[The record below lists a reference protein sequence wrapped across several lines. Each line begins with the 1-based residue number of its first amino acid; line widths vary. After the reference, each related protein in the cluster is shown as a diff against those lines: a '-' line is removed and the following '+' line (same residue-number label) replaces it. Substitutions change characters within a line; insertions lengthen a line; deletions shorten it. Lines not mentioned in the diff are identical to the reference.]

1 MAASSSMINMRAAGS
16 GLEALALPFA
26 TRMPASDMSSF
37 PCHRKFE
44 MESGAAFHLDLARM
58 LLDNPI
64 THREAQ
70 SCAPALSLAHRR
82 FGGKE
87 GVVNTLH
94 VFEGD

>member
-1 MAASSSMINMRAAGS
+1 
-16 GLEALALPFA
+16 
-26 TRMPASDMSSF
+26 
-37 PCHRKFE
+37 
-44 MESGAAFHLDLARM
+44 MESGAASHLALYLDLARM

-64 THREAQ
+64 THSEAQ

-94 VFEGD
+94 VFERDS